1 MERKHPNLISP
12 HIPNPRSP
20 EYPSFHHPNHSGL
33 LIPPE
38 SPGSSLSPDLSRR
51 KNRVK
56 GRFPFLPMILVIFMA
71 FTYTGLA
78 QTPAQIQSETADT
91 AQMIPDSL
99 RFAPTW
105 DEDLSLK
112 GQIDKTSLPQNDTLK
127 FTATIRLV
135 GNPMLYRIED
145 IDNPKV
151 SNLDMISSSSSNK
164 TVVEDGNKVFYRQY
178 EFNYIPNTMGMAYIN
193 PTALN
198 VEFLPTGQKRLLRS
212 TRLEIEVTD
221 PILPKDSHLA
231 LFILIPVALVF
242 IGFGIYILFRRRS
255 DTDEELIPEK
265 PIEQEYLDQL
275 AETRQYLT
283 KGNFPSFYEKA
294 QAITKEYITRKWD
307 IPAKSLPR
315 EELIRKLDEA
325 GLGAKILKELSDSF
339 ATCDRIRFAREATD
353 ETEAHRVYA
362 AFEKL
367 IKSFKPVGTAGE

>member
-20 EYPSFHHPNHSGL
+20 EYPSFHHPKYAGL

-56 GRFPFLPMILVIFMA
+56 GRFPFLPLVLAIFMA

-78 QTPAQIQSETADT
+78 QDATAPDST
-91 AQMIPDSL
+91 QIPDSL

-112 GQIDKTSLPQNDTLK
+112 GQVDKPSLPQNDTLK
-127 FTATIRLV
+127 FTAIIRLV

-145 IDNPKV
+145 IENPKV
-151 SNLDMISSSSSNK
+151 SNLDLISSSSSNK
-164 TVVEDGNKVFYRQY
+164 TVVEDGKKVFYRQY
-178 EFNYIPNTMGMAYIN
+178 EFNYIPNTIGMAYIN

-198 VEFLPTGQKRLLRS
+198 VELLPTGQKRLLRS
-212 TRLEIEVTD
+212 TRLEVEVTD
-221 PILPKDSHLA
+221 PILPKEGHLA
-231 LFILIPVALVF
+231 LFILIPVTLVF
-242 IGFGIYILFRRRS
+242 IGFGIYILFRRRGE
-255 DTDEELIPEK
+255 TDEDLVPEK
-265 PIEQEYLDQL
+265 PIEQEFLDQL
-275 AETRQYLT
+275 SETRQYLT

-294 QAITKEYITRKWD
+294 QAVTKEYITRKWD
-307 IPAKSLPR
+307 ISARNLPR
-315 EELIRKLDEA
+315 DELIRRLDEA

-367 IKSFKPVGTAGE
+367 IKSFKPVTPTEGA